1 MKGQERSL
9 IVACRIADE
18 DRPIIEAEI
27 AGAGRVVYLPDIVP
41 DQREQILRTA
51 DAAIALAIAR
61 EFRENELALL
71 SGRKLLQLLS
81 AGADHV
87 PFAKLPDDLTIA
99 SNVGAYAEPMSEYVI
114 AATLAFMKRL
124 REGHEEL
131 RRGVFDQRTLGRTL
145 NRATI
150 GIVGY
155 GGIGRATMRRAQA
168 FGARV
173 LGVNRSGRSP
183 EPPDFLGTMDA
194 LEDVLRQSDV
204 VVLAIPL
211 KRETRDLI
219 GARELGWMK
228 PDAILV
234 NVARGEI
241 VDESALYQHLVANP
255 QFCAAIESWWVEPIR
270 HGEFRI
276 KHPFLDLPNV
286 IGSPHN
292 SALVP
297 GYQRH
302 ALRCA
307 AANAAAFLRGQAI
320 SGEIDRTDFLDP
332 TAP

>member
-1 MKGQERSL
+1 MTAPDRTL
-9 IVACRIADE
+9 LVASRIADD
-18 DRPIIEAEI
+18 DRPIVEEEV
-27 AGAGRVVYLPDIVP
+27 AGAGRALYLADLAPE
-41 DQREQILRTA
+41 QRA
-51 DAAIALAIAR
+51 DALRQAGAIVALAIGR
-61 EFRENELALL
+61 EFRDGELALL
-71 SGRKLLQLLS
+71 QGPKLLQLLS

-87 PFAKLPDDLTIA
+87 PFAKLPESLTLA

-114 AATLAFMKRL
+114 AAILFFMKRL
-124 REGHEEL
+124 REGHEDL
-131 RRGVFDQRTLGRTL
+131 RRGVFDQRTLGRSL
-145 NRATI
+145 NGATI

-155 GGIGRATMRRAQA
+155 GGIGRAVMRRARA
-168 FGARV
+168 FGSRV
-173 LGVNRSGRSP
+173 IGVNRSGRSP

-194 LEDVLRQSDV
+194 LEDVLRQSDA

-241 VDESALYQHLVANP
+241 VEETALYEHLVANP

-307 AANAAAFLRGQAI
+307 VENAARFLRCEPI
-320 SGEIDRTDFLDP
+320 TGEIDRADFLES
-332 TAP
+332 AAS